1 MVRLDR
7 KAPFPVIHRDPTAKQ
22 VFNNFTPRDTAI
34 VGAATIGTGFYGYAI
49 DSCALR
55 RFAVL
60 LIAQRGKRFASK
72 VHSCTSTA

>member
-49 DSCALR
+49 
-55 RFAVL
+55 
-60 LIAQRGKRFASK
+60 GE
-72 VHSCTSTA
+72 